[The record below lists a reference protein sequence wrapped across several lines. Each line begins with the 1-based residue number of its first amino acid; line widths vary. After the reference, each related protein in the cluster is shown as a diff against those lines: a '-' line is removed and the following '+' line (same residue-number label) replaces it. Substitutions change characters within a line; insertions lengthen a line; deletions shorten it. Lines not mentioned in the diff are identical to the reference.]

1 MSFRAHKFNAGQ
13 FMYKSK
19 RNFQVKKYIYM
30 YISFLYTK
38 STLLCYLFSDQILQ
52 RMYEIVIHVIPTINK
67 EMFFQ
72 LTEQKV
78 T

>member
-1 MSFRAHKFNAGQ
+1 
-13 FMYKSK
+13 
-19 RNFQVKKYIYM
+19 M